1 MKEPPAHYHGSIIDW
16 KALSKQSRKRVRNKY
31 ARDTINMK
39 RRVYYHNNSDAI
51 KAYNKNNKE
60 VIKTK
65 RKAYHKKNNEAIKT
79 KKKAYYQLNRDKKL
93 EQQRNY
99 RMKKANEFY
108 ELFGT
113 YEIEPG
119 MY

>member
-1 MKEPPAHYHGSIIDW
+1 MK
-16 KALSKQSRKRVRNKY
+16 
-31 ARDTINMK
+31 
-39 RRVYYHNNSDAI
+39 
-51 KAYNKNNKE
+51 
-60 VIKTK
+60 KT
-65 RKAYHKKNNEAIKT
+65 NNEAIKT
-79 KKKAYYQLNRDKKL
+79 QKKAYYQLNRDKKL

-99 RMKKANEFY
+99 RMKKTNEFY